1 MFIFLN
7 NATFLKKKHCI
18 IKKNYDVL
26 QNAKHR
32 AYDASNDVNCP
43 TLKMACSL
51 VKYILFAQ
59 FLRFIQFNPAL
70 NETSSANDD
79 KVGCRML
86 TRDPICLVSD
96 LTDIARHRRT
106 APQQFDC
113 NIHICHLLKFLDVLP
128 IGDIFETHILIIE
141 SPAQPA
147 DYSP

>member
-96 LTDIARHRRT
+96 LTDIARSST
-106 APQQFDC
+106 APQQFDS
-113 NIHICHLLKFLDVLP
+113 NIHSCHLLKIYMFCQSKTFLQLM
-128 IGDIFETHILIIE
+128 IE
-141 SPAQPA
+141 SPVQRA
-147 DYSP
+147 